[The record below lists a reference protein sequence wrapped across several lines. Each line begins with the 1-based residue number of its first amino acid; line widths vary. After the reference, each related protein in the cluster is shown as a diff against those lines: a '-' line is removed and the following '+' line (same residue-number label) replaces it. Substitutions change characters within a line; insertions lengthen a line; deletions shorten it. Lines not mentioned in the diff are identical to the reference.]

1 MTKETTPPIPTDPY
15 TSRFLPLRE
24 WLDQMPHIREWF
36 RQEDEYGITNR
47 TKMEIQACRRAG
59 RGTSER
65 WSDKELDDQAV
76 MEAFYE
82 FKLGCP
88 RDLTLPIAQRDNTFG
103 FSWIAWNHAFR
114 TAGARR
120 RPFSLRECI
129 FVVDSCIEYW
139 HSQVIEWRDHPEI
152 FTDHIKEFCQDI
164 LDACLLSED
173 LLEVLDPHTMLLN
186 RRVRDVLEGYVYWI
200 KVRKTLDRLVELGME
215 DGGKRATVQVL
226 TPGRI
231 QDEYTKLQIIITH
244 LQKMSGKALQMDFAM
259 GRGRIY
265 IEPYSRTSFLT
276 RYDEYDHDGLF
287 CLSRSIEHLRKTSFV
302 DYPLAGLSGLYGR
315 EDKTK
320 WGFWH
325 FMLEYEQELPKHPKW
340 PKMLGNHTQR
350 LLGEASMISDAID
363 VTAWITKEGDFVKKT
378 EDIDWYTE
386 MKPQIDIIYKI
397 FAYRTPAIKELE
409 YNYLLQDDLGERL
422 MKQVARWTPTGPDTS
437 LESGMSEMKL
447 GEDKDR
453 FAQSGHSYL
462 KLKFDSPS
470 QKVKTRPDRSMGM
483 TVANVRDPNFPA
495 NNLITSYETN
505 DVPSIIFK
513 INNKQMKL
521 VRRLFSTASEVEGQ
535 GQVRWDD
542 IYKLMKRIG
551 FRVEDVGGS
560 IIRFVPPN
568 NAGIPFNEHRPHPE
582 VSLNAVRYRAFGER
596 LNRRY
601 GWSINWFERVSQDG

>member
-1 MTKETTPPIPTDPY
+1 
-15 TSRFLPLRE
+15 
-24 WLDQMPHIREWF
+24 
-36 RQEDEYGITNR
+36 
-47 TKMEIQACRRAG
+47 MEIQACRRAG

-65 WSDKELDDQAV
+65 WSDKELDDHAV

-88 RDLTLPIAQRDNTFG
+88 RDLTLPIAQRDNTCG
-103 FSWIAWNHAFR
+103 FSWIAWNHASR

-120 RPFSLRECI
+120 RPFSLNECI

-139 HSQVIEWRDHPEI
+139 HSQIIEWRDHPEI

-164 LDACLLSED
+164 PDACLLSED

-186 RRVRDVLEGYVYWI
+186 RRVRDVFEGYVYWI
-200 KVRKTLDRLVELGME
+200 KVRKILDRLVELGME

-231 QDEYTKLQIIITH
+231 QDEYTKSQMIITH
-244 LQKMSGKALQMDFAM
+244 PQKMSGKALQMDFAM

-287 CLSRSIEHLRKTSFV
+287 CLSRSIEHLRKTSYV
-302 DYPLAGLSGLYGR
+302 DYLLAGLSGLYGR

-320 WGFWH
+320 WGLWH

-422 MKQVARWTPTGPDTS
+422 MKQWYQYSKMVYNKDLDELFNLNDRVARWTPTGPDTS